1 MANMHDSARSK
12 TTVYAAI
19 ELSKKSW
26 VVAIARPDRDRPSI
40 HRIAGGNLAD
50 LIGRLRKA
58 AGEKQRIV
66 VCYEAGYDG
75 IWLARSLAKIGID
88 CCVLDPASIQVNR
101 RARRVKTDRID
112 SLALLR
118 ALIAID
124 RGERHVCAVV
134 RVPTVEE
141 EDAHRS
147 HRERQRLVRERTGHI
162 NRIKGLL
169 FAQGIRGIEPKRRR
183 TRIDFGRLATAEG
196 VPLAERLRR
205 ELEREYQRLEL
216 VETQIRIV
224 EKERDTADAQDPAVE
239 QKREL
244 LCALQGVGGAS
255 AAILAR
261 EVFARQF
268 ASRRQLGS
276 YLGLT
281 PSAYDSGSLTRCQGD
296 LQGRQQLGTTRPHR
310 SRMALAEIP
319 TRQSPVSLVY
329 PQDRR
334 SIAEDPAHH
343 ADCLGSKAGDL
354 ALALCRNGL
363 GTRRRRYGQDHATH
377 GRRNVIPRRLF
388 QGFRASRVRERC
400 DGQLEDTI
408 GVSRA
413 GKKCDPVSSI
423 VCTVHAGLWQAV
435 MELPDIS

>member
-1 MANMHDSARSK
+1 MASMHDSARFK

-26 VVAIARPDRDRPSI
+26 VVAIARPDRDQPSI

-75 IWLARSLAKIGID
+75 FWLARSLAKIGID
-88 CCVLDPASIQVNR
+88 CRVLDPASIQVNR

-141 EDAHRS
+141 EDARRS

-169 FAQGIRGIEPKRRR
+169 FAQGIRGIEPKLRR
-183 TRIDFGRLATAEG
+183 TRIDFAALITAEG
-196 VPLAERLRR
+196 RHLPPRLRQ
-205 ELEREYQRLEL
+205 ELQREYQRLEL
-216 VETQIRIV
+216 VEAQIKIV

-239 QKREL
+239 QKRER

-261 EVFARQF
+261 EVFARPF
-268 ASRRQLGS
+268 ASRRHLAS

-281 PSAYDSGSLTRCQGD
+281 PSAYDSGSMTRCQGISKAVNSWARRVLVEVAWLWRKYQPD
-296 LQGRQQLGTTRPHR
+296 SPLSRWYAERTRG
-310 SRMALAEIP
+310 
-319 TRQSPVSLVY
+319 QSP
-329 PQDRR
+329 
-334 SIAEDPAHH
+334 
-343 ADCLGSKAGDL
+343 
-354 ALALCRNGL
+354 
-363 GTRRRRYGQDHATH
+363 
-377 GRRNVIPRRLF
+377 
-388 QGFRASRVRERC
+388 RVRRIILVAMARKLAIALWRYVE
-400 DGQLEDTI
+400 T
-408 GVSRA
+408 GVVPEGSTMA
-413 GKKCDPVSSI
+413 NAAS
-423 VCTVHAGLWQAV
+423 CTSAAA
-435 MELPDIS
+435 

>member
-1 MANMHDSARSK
+1 MASMHDSVRFK

-75 IWLARSLAKIGID
+75 FWLARSLAKIGID
-88 CCVLDPASIQVNR
+88 CRVLDPASIQVNR

-141 EDAHRS
+141 EDARRS

-183 TRIDFGRLATAEG
+183 TRIDFGKLATAEG

-216 VETQIRIV
+216 IET
-224 EKERDTADAQDPAVE
+224 K
-239 QKREL
+239 
-244 LCALQGVGGAS
+244 
-255 AAILAR
+255 
-261 EVFARQF
+261 F
-268 ASRRQLGS
+268 ASSRK
-276 YLGLT
+276 
-281 PSAYDSGSLTRCQGD
+281 SAIQ
-296 LQGRQQLGTTRPHR
+296 PMHR
-310 SRMALAEIP
+310 IQRSSR
-319 TRQSPVSLVY
+319 
-329 PQDRR
+329 
-334 SIAEDPAHH
+334 
-343 ADCLGSKAGDL
+343 K
-354 ALALCRNGL
+354 
-363 GTRRRRYGQDHATH
+363 
-377 GRRNVIPRRLF
+377 
-388 QGFRASRVRERC
+388 
-400 DGQLEDTI
+400 
-408 GVSRA
+408 
-413 GKKCDPVSSI
+413 
-423 VCTVHAGLWQAV
+423 
-435 MELPDIS
+435 